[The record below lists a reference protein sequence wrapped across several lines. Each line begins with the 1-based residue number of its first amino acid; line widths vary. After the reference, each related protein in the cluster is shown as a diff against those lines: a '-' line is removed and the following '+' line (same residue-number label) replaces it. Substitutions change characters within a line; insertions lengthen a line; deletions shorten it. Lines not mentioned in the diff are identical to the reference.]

1 MMNGQGKYD
10 DIIDLPVPTSKA
22 HRRMPRIARAAQF
35 APFAA
40 MVGHDLAIAEV
51 ARTTEERIT
60 PSEDKIAE
68 LDELLRLLTYHIDS
82 HPTVSV
88 TYFKADEIKSGGA
101 YLRAEGEFLGVDEHE
116 GVIKL
121 SGGVRI
127 PIYDT
132 VDIASE
138 LFNE

>member
-1 MMNGQGKYD
+1 MEDSRRYD
-10 DIIDLPVPTSKA
+10 DIIDLPPPTSALHK
-22 HRRMPRIARAAQF
+22 RMPRIARAAQF

-60 PSEDKIAE
+60 PSEERIAE
-68 LDELLRLLTYHIDS
+68 LDEALRMLSYHIDS

-88 TYFKADEIKSGGA
+88 TYFKADERKAGGA

-116 GVIKL
+116 GVIRL

-132 VDIASE
+132 VDIASALLSE
-138 LFNE
+138 